1 MKLFRKATFQCH
13 LPTALMIGL
22 QSQTA
27 KALLALSL
35 TTLLP
40 NFIFAQ
46 RAPDGTAPRPRASET
61 GILLLAHGG
70 RQNWNE
76 EVNKLAAQVN
86 RTAPVEVAFGM
97 AVKRNLQEAINR
109 LAARGVGEIIAV
121 PLFISSHSS
130 VITATQYLL
139 GLRAAAPPELAI
151 YARMAHDHGAPA
163 SSDDHRTYSSDVTDP
178 TAPVKSPAPIRW
190 TAALDR
196 HPLVAEILLARVLS
210 LSQAP
215 AREVVIVAAH
225 GPTSEEENAKWLAD
239 MGALAERMRNAS
251 RFQRIEY
258 LTLRDDAPAEVRAQA
273 TAELRRA
280 VERASAEGHRV
291 LIVPLLL
298 SYGGIEAGIKK
309 RLEGLDYAMSNQGLL
324 PDDRLAR
331 WVLLALESRI
341 QPPRPQR

>member
-1 MKLFRKATFQCH
+1 
-13 LPTALMIGL
+13 
-22 QSQTA
+22 
-27 KALLALSL
+27 
-35 TTLLP
+35 
-40 NFIFAQ
+40 
-46 RAPDGTAPRPRASET
+46 
-61 GILLLAHGG
+61 
-70 RQNWNE
+70 
-76 EVNKLAAQVN
+76 
-86 RTAPVEVAFGM
+86 M